1 MTLIERV
8 AQLEYL
14 LRPLLSTLPPSLTVK
29 VFSRGRRWFVE
40 RFAED
45 DNTFVD
51 DAPHRNSVKAWNLLF
66 NRPIWNAAG
75 MFKSGAGYS
84 VVSRQGA
91 GAFVGGTTTSRPRI
105 GNRSNGYILPA
116 VPYSR
121 SASASNWLGLPN
133 QGHAAVAKRLAA
145 IEKVHGCPVGIS
157 VAAEPGLHEDDAL
170 PELVEGMFM
179 FHDAGVDYIEL
190 NESCPNVE
198 QKSASLLDEHL
209 INRLEYVSH
218 HFLEKRERPLPV
230 VVKFSVDTDARLLPE
245 LIQTLAT
252 LSYDGIILGNTSTL
266 YKEKRERIAPQ
277 DRAMYDFFTNSFG
290 GGLSGAVVKQ
300 DSLDLAKRAVEIVNN
315 MYIRQEFHV
324 IRCGGVSS
332 AADITVGQQHGI
344 LLNQWYTG
352 YFERFAKYGH
362 AVYKNLDA

>member
-8 AQLEYL
+8 AQLEYF
-14 LRPLLSTLPPSLTVK
+14 LRPLLSTLPPSLAVK
-29 VFSRGRRWFVE
+29 VFSKGRRWFVE

-45 DNTFVD
+45 DGTFID
-51 DAPHRNSVKAWNLLF
+51 DTVHRNSVRAWNLFF

-75 MFKSGAGYS
+75 MFKNGVGYS

-91 GAFVGGTTTSRPRI
+91 GAFVGGTTTSRARI
-105 GNRSNGYILPA
+105 GNRSNGCILPA

-121 SASASNWLGLPN
+121 SSSASNWLGLPN
-133 QGHAAVAKRLAA
+133 HGHAAVAKRIAA

-157 VAAEPGLHEDDAL
+157 VAAEPGLHENDAL

-198 QKSASLLDEHL
+198 QRTTSLLDEHL

-218 HFLEKRERPLPV
+218 HFLEKRERQVPV
-230 VVKFSVDTDARLLPE
+230 IVKFSVDTDARLLPE

-266 YKEKRERIAPQ
+266 YKEKRELIAPP

-300 DSLDLAKRAVEIVNN
+300 DSLALAKRAVEIVNN

-324 IRCGGVSS
+324 VRCGGVSS
-332 AADITVGQQHGI
+332 AADITEGQQHGI
-344 LLNQWYTG
+344 MLNQWYTG